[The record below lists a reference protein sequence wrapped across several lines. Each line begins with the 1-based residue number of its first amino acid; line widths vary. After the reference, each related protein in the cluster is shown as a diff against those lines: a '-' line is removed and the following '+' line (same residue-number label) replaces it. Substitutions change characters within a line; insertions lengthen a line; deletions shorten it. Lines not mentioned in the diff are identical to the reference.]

1 MATRRRMRR
10 DEGQALPLLAGVLAL
25 VGTLLIGLVAL
36 GNLVG
41 ERSRAQTAADAAALA
56 GADVESHFHELQLAD
71 IIAAIRDGRPPA
83 VDGQAGKATV
93 ELMAAIYRAADGP

>member
-1 MATRRRMRR
+1 VATRRRMRR

-56 GADVESHFHELQLAD
+56 GAAKGRDAAEVMARENEGELRSYASKGTQVEVVVRVGEAE
-71 IIAAIRDGRPPA
+71 
-83 VDGQAGKATV
+83 AT
-93 ELMAAIYRAADGP
+93 ARAERSW